1 VLLQLVF
8 LEVAAEKSKRKMG
21 LLEPSEI
28 PSRSAIAYESPQLKC
43 ANAAVS
49 SRNVPDLH
57 VLHSSELIASA
68 AIGLG

>member
-8 LEVAAEKSKRKMG
+8 LDVTAEKPKHKVG
-21 LLEPSEI
+21 LLEPSEA
-28 PSRSAIAYESPQLKC
+28 PSRSAIAYESPQLNC
-43 ANAAVS
+43 ANAAVG
-49 SRNVPDLH
+49 SRKVPDMH